1 MQVGIKLNGLDPQ
14 LQALTIGGIT
24 KQVNTYSSHSLLD
37 ASNS

>member
-1 MQVGIKLNGLDPQ
+1 MQEGVKLNGLDPQ

-24 KQVNTYSSHSLLD
+24 NQDNTYSSHSLLH